1 MSECNH
7 DCGSCSKSCSERIE
21 KITTNEK
28 SKVRHVIGVLSGKG
42 GVGKSFVSSLL
53 AVELRKRGYNV
64 GVLDADITG
73 PSIPQAFGIEEPA
86 MGENGMIYPA
96 MTKTGISVI
105 SSMMFLEHKEDPIV
119 WRGVMLGEM
128 VKQFYHDVFW
138 DDVDFMV
145 VDMPPGTGDVALTT
159 FQYLPVDAIV
169 IVTSPQELVST
180 IVEKA
185 VKMANMMNIP
195 ILGLVENMSYIECPC
210 CQQHIEI
217 FGKSHVEEVAKHY
230 NLPVLARLPLCPDF
244 VSLADT
250 GKVEMVDASSYL
262 ENLLE
267 TVTKLDVEEEKQ

>member
-7 DCGSCSKSCSERIE
+7 DCGGCSKSCSERIE

-105 SSMMFLEHKEDPIV
+105 SSMMYGRRYATRNRRCRFNDFPIFT
-119 WRGVMLGEM
+119 RGRDCDCNFTPRTR
-128 VKQFYHDVFW
+128 FYHRRKSRQN
-138 DDVDFMV
+138 
-145 VDMPPGTGDVALTT
+145 G
-159 FQYLPVDAIV
+159 QYD
-169 IVTSPQELVST
+169 EY
-180 IVEKA
+180 
-185 VKMANMMNIP
+185 
-195 ILGLVENMSYIECPC
+195 SYFRISR
-210 CQQHIEI
+210 
-217 FGKSHVEEVAKHY
+217 KY
-230 NLPVLARLPLCPDF
+230 VLH
-244 VSLADT
+244 
-250 GKVEMVDASSYL
+250 
-262 ENLLE
+262 
-267 TVTKLDVEEEKQ
+267 